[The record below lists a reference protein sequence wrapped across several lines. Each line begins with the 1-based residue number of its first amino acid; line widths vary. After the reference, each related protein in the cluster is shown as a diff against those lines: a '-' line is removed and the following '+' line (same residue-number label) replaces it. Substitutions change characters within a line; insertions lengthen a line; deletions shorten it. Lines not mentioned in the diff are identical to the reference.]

1 MIAERYLSSKELGI
15 AGRQSVIDDREHD
28 GWLVQESGPPDADH
42 TVLLLP
48 GALAT
53 APFFDDVL
61 ADPGLR
67 DAPIRYVATTL
78 PGYGGTPVPDDL
90 SMENYARAAGKLA
103 ADCGCDVVVGWSVGA
118 NVAIEMAAAG
128 VFPGP
133 LVLLSPSFSRK
144 DESKVPR
151 ALDRLGRVF
160 GRLPYALM
168 FKMIGPAMKSSLPPG
183 RRDALIA
190 ELKKNEPRSV
200 RRSTRLYLEYLDRY
214 GSLVP
219 RLCDSGA
226 IAWVVF
232 GERGDVGLADN
243 ERRALEKCPGV
254 TLVTIPDT
262 GHFAL
267 TDMPGRVAELILDA
281 ASSASSA

>member
-1 MIAERYLSSKELGI
+1 MTDER
-15 AGRQSVIDDREHD
+15 AHD
-28 GWLVQESGPPDADH
+28 GWLVHESGPPDAAH

-61 ADPGLR
+61 AERGLR
-67 DAPIRYVATTL
+67 NAPIRFVATTL
-78 PGYGGTPVPDDL
+78 PGYGGTPAPHDL
-90 SMENYARAAGKLA
+90 SMESYARGAGELA
-103 ADCGCDVVVGWSVGA
+103 ADFRCDVVVGWSVGA

-128 VFPGP
+128 VFSGP

-144 DESKVPR
+144 DESKFPR
-151 ALDRLGRVF
+151 VLDRLGRVF

-168 FKMIGPAMKSSLPPG
+168 FKMIGPAMKGSLPPG
-183 RRDALIA
+183 RRDALIV
-190 ELKKNEPRSV
+190 ELKKNEPRAV

-226 IAWVVF
+226 KAWVVF
-232 GERGDVGLADN
+232 GERGDVGLAED
-243 ERRALEKCPGV
+243 ERRALESCPGV

-267 TDMPGRVAELILDA
+267 TDKPARVAELILDA
-281 ASSASSA
+281 ASSASSMR